1 MKTLCIMFNVAPI
14 KDKKLSTIKETVWS
28 YWDPAKEKLLKA
40 DLLKRLKTYDKDNV
54 NPNVINQLKP
64 LIAETVYSDENLKSV
79 SIAAQ
84 GLARWVRAIVQYD
97 EAMKVVK
104 PK

>member
-79 SIAAQ
+79 SIAA
-84 GLARWVRAIVQYD
+84 
-97 EAMKVVK
+97 
-104 PK
+104 